1 MSTASSVSDTWI
13 RRFHPAADRVPRL
26 VALPH
31 AGGSASFWF
40 PLSAAL
46 KERVEVLGVQ
56 YPGRQDRR
64 TEPLI
69 DDIETLAERIT
80 EALDPW
86 LDEQLPLILFGHS
99 MGAVLGFEVARR
111 LRIPPA
117 ALIAS
122 GRRAPDRQRDE
133 RVHLLDDAGLAA
145 ELRSMSG
152 TDASLLANDEV
163 LQMVLPALRADY
175 RAIETY
181 RCTPGAPLECPI
193 TVLIGDRDPKVT
205 LDEATAWR
213 DHTNGTFAL
222 HTFTGGHFYL
232 TEHQAAVTARIAD
245 AIDAVTGRG

>member
-232 TEHQAAVTARIAD
+232 TDHQAAVTARIAD

>member
-13 RRFHPAADRVPRL
+13 RRFHPAADQVPRL

-64 TEPLI
+64 AEPLV
-69 DDIETLAERIT
+69 DDIDTLAERIT

-86 LDEQLPLILFGHS
+86 LDERLPLVLFGHS

-111 LRIPPA
+111 LRVPPA
-117 ALIAS
+117 ALIVS
-122 GRRAPDRQRDE
+122 GRRAPDRQREE
-133 RVHLLDDAGLAA
+133 RLHRLDDAGLAA

-193 TVLIGDRDPKVT
+193 TVLIGDQDPKVT

-232 TEHQAAVTARIAD
+232 TEHQAAVTARITE
-245 AIDAVTGRG
+245 AIDAATGRG

>member
-69 DDIETLAERIT
+69 DDIDTLAERIT

-86 LDEQLPLILFGHS
+86 LDERLPLILFGHS

-163 LQMVLPALRADY
+163 LRMVLPALRADY
-175 RAIETY
+175 RAVETY

-232 TEHQAAVTARIAD
+232 IDHQAAVTARIAD
-245 AIDAVTGRG
+245 TIDAVTAQG